1 MYIIFNDKYLRIS
14 QIFSTFAYMNTRDNI
29 QAELQILRMENVR
42 LTNELAKRNEY
53 ACFLEDENKAIESET
68 RQEYDGKLSLME
80 RERDNALE
88 KAKKAEEE
96 AQAAN
101 VRAGKER
108 MRADNAEQ
116 MLGEAQKALEES
128 NRKITALSKKV
139 KTVDDLKEV
148 AEAADKAVLDAKQ
161 VVELINRRVFQRNS
175 DATRFLNGEIDPNSP
190 LLEENGLADIIKHV
204 MAVTS
209 GKGRKEEDTKA
220 AKKTAKPKVRVP
232 KPKASKSKS
241 SSETEPKTPRRR
253 RVYTATI
260 LEEMGIDTSNL
271 PKGSKLINRKDKV
284 TGEDTWYIQLFFH
297 TPAKVTC
304 REYKIGRF
312 NVPKSDPMCSKHPVR
327 ILDDNPIMP
336 SFARF
341 YFESKFSYNLSEN
354 RILEMLKGMKTNI
367 PQSSLNFWMH
377 QIMEMLREKLEPLML
392 EAIRQSKFTNNDG
405 TRLLVRSRETPK
417 DPLKY
422 TIEYV
427 QATLSLEKKLC
438 VMLYDEGTRD
448 HKLQEEKIF
457 KDSSIVGFVADRAPQ
472 YPAIVKDLE
481 GQELL
486 RQACWFHARHYLVDA
501 YLVDPRMENLLI
513 LINAL
518 FYIERVFLQEDDQ
531 SPEHRLEFR
540 KEWSEDIVDRI
551 MEMLKKM
558 RAAGDEYGQMV
569 HRAIDYI
576 LDDEDAFRTFLSDG
590 RIDMHNIAIERCF
603 RHIAMGRRNWLH
615 TGSHFAAQ
623 NIAFMF
629 GLLESCKL
637 NNVNFGEYIEDILTR
652 ILCGEEVDASFLPCD
667 YVRHFEDGKD
677 AEVTKPAQAVA

>member
-1 MYIIFNDKYLRIS
+1 
-14 QIFSTFAYMNTRDNI
+14 MNTRDNI
-29 QAELQILRMENVR
+29 QAELHILRMENVR
-42 LTNELAKRNEY
+42 LTNELTKRNEY
-53 ACFLEDENKAIESET
+53 ARFLENENEAIESET
-68 RQEYDGKLSLME
+68 RQEYESKLILMKK
-80 RERDNALE
+80 ERDNALE
-88 KAKKAEEE
+88 KAKEAEKEI
-96 AQAAN
+96 QAAN
-101 VRAGKER
+101 GRVYKER

-116 MLGEAQKALEES
+116 MLCEAQKALEES
-128 NRKITALSKKV
+128 NKKV
-139 KTVDDLKEV
+139 SILTEKVKSVDDLKDV
-148 AEAADKAVLDAKQ
+148 ADAADKAVLDAKQ
-161 VVELINRRVFQRNS
+161 VIELINRRVFQRNS
-175 DATRFLNGEIDPNSP
+175 DATRFLNGEIDPNCP
-190 LLEENGLADIIKHV
+190 LLEENGLAAIVKHV

-209 GKGRKEEDTKA
+209 GKDRNVVDNTVKKKA
-220 AKKTAKPKVRVP
+220 GKSKVRVP
-232 KPKASKSKS
+232 KQKSDKSKPS
-241 SSETEPKTPRRR
+241 SCTDSNTPRCR
-253 RVYTATI
+253 RVYTATV

-312 NVPKSDPMCSKHPVR
+312 NVPKSDPMCSKRPVR
-327 ILDDNPIMP
+327 ILESNPIMP

-341 YFESKFSYNLSEN
+341 YLESKFCYNLSEN

-367 PQSSLNFWMH
+367 PQSSLNLWMH
-377 QIMEMLREKLEPLML
+377 QIMEMLRERLEPLML
-392 EAIRQSKFTNNDG
+392 EAIRQSKFTNNDA
-405 TRLLVRSRETPK
+405 TRLLVRSRKTPD

-438 VMLYDEGTRD
+438 VMLYDDGTRD
-448 HKLQEEKIF
+448 HMLQEEKIF

-481 GQELL
+481 KQELL

-501 YLVDPRMENLLI
+501 YLVDSRMEMLLI

-531 SPEHRLEFR
+531 SPEHRLKFR
-540 KEWSEDIVDRI
+540 KEWSEPIVDRI

-569 HRAIDYI
+569 HRAVDYI

-603 RHIAMGRRNWLH
+603 RHIAMGRRNWLQ
-615 TGSHFAAQ
+615 TGSHFSAQ
-623 NIAFMF
+623 NMAFMF

-637 NNVNFGEYIEDILTR
+637 NKVNFGEYIEDILTR
-652 ILCGEEVDASFLPCD
+652 ILCGEDVDASFLPCD
-667 YVRHFEDGKD
+667 YVRHFEDGTD
-677 AEVTKPAQAVA
+677 AEVTKPSQAIA

>member
-1 MYIIFNDKYLRIS
+1 MRIS
-14 QIFSTFAYMNTRDNI
+14 LIFSTFVYMNTRDNI

-42 LTNELAKRNEY
+42 LTNELTKRNEY
-53 ACFLEDENKAIESET
+53 ARFLENENEAIESET
-68 RQEYDGKLSLME
+68 RQEYESKLILMKK
-80 RERDNALE
+80 ERDNALE
-88 KAKKAEEE
+88 KAKEAEKEI
-96 AQAAN
+96 QAAN
-101 VRAGKER
+101 GRVYKER

-116 MLGEAQKALEES
+116 MLCEAQKALEES
-128 NRKITALSKKV
+128 NKKV
-139 KTVDDLKEV
+139 SILTEKVKSVDDLKDV
-148 AEAADKAVLDAKQ
+148 ADAADKAVLDAKQ
-161 VVELINRRVFQRNS
+161 VIELINRRVFQRNS
-175 DATRFLNGEIDPNSP
+175 DATRFLNGEIDPNCP
-190 LLEENGLADIIKHV
+190 LLEENGLAAIVKHV

-209 GKGRKEEDTKA
+209 GKDRNVVDNTVKKKA
-220 AKKTAKPKVRVP
+220 GKSKVRVP
-232 KPKASKSKS
+232 KQKSDKSKPS
-241 SSETEPKTPRRR
+241 SCTDSNTPRRR
-253 RVYTATI
+253 RVYTATV
-260 LEEMGIDTSNL
+260 LEEMGIDASNL

-312 NVPKSDPMCSKHPVR
+312 NVPKSDPMCSKRPVR
-327 ILDDNPIMP
+327 ILESNPIMP

-341 YFESKFSYNLSEN
+341 YLESKFCYNLSEN

-367 PQSSLNFWMH
+367 PQSSLNLWMH
-377 QIMEMLREKLEPLML
+377 QIMEMLRKRLEPLML
-392 EAIRQSKFTNNDG
+392 EAIRQSKFTNNDA
-405 TRLLVRSRETPK
+405 TRLLVRSRKTPD

-448 HKLQEEKIF
+448 HMLQEEKIF

-481 GQELL
+481 KQELL

-501 YLVDPRMENLLI
+501 YLVDSRMEMLLI

-531 SPEHRLEFR
+531 SSEHRLKFR
-540 KEWSEDIVDRI
+540 KEWSEPIVDRI

-569 HRAIDYI
+569 HRAVDYI

-603 RHIAMGRRNWLH
+603 RHIAMGRRNWLQ
-615 TGSHFAAQ
+615 TGSHFSAQ
-623 NIAFMF
+623 NMAFMF

-637 NNVNFGEYIEDILTR
+637 NKVNFGEYIEDILTR
-652 ILCGEEVDASFLPCD
+652 ILYCEDVDASFLPCD
-667 YVRHFEDGKD
+667 YVRHFEDGTD
-677 AEVTKPAQAVA
+677 AEVTKPSQAIA

>member
-1 MYIIFNDKYLRIS
+1 MCIS
-14 QIFSTFAYMNTRDNI
+14 LIFSTFAYMNTRDNI

-53 ACFLEDENKAIESET
+53 ARFLEDENRAVESEI
-68 RQEYDGKLSLME
+68 RREYEAKLALVEM
-80 RERDNALE
+80 ERDNALE
-88 KAKKAEEE
+88 KVKE
-96 AQAAN
+96 AGTEIQAVN
-101 VRAGKER
+101 VRCDKER

-116 MLGEAQKALEES
+116 MLGEVRKALAES
-128 NRKITALSKKV
+128 NERVTALTKKV
-139 KTVDDLKEV
+139 KEVDDLKDV

-161 VVELINRRVFQRNS
+161 VIDLINRRVFQRNS
-175 DATRFLNGEIDPNSP
+175 DATRFLNGEIDPNCP
-190 LLEENGLADIIKHV
+190 LLMENGLADIVKHV

-209 GKGRKEEDTKA
+209 GKERKDA
-220 AKKTAKPKVRVP
+220 VNPADKKSRNSKVRVP
-232 KPKASKSKS
+232 NKKTVKSDS
-241 SSETEPKTPRRR
+241 SSTEPKAPRRR

-271 PKGSKLINRKDKV
+271 PKGSKLITRKDKE
-284 TGEDTWYIQLFFH
+284 TGEDTWCIQLFFH

-312 NVPKSDPMCSKHPVR
+312 NVPKSDPMCSKRPVR
-327 ILDDNPIMP
+327 ILAGNPIMP

-341 YFESKFSYNLSEN
+341 YLESKFSYNLSEN
-354 RILEMLKGMKTNI
+354 RILEMLKGMKTDI

-405 TRLLVRSRETPK
+405 TRLLVRSRETPD

-427 QATLSLEKKLC
+427 QAALSLEKKLC

-457 KDSSIVGFVADRAPQ
+457 KDSSIEGFVADRAPQ

-481 GQELL
+481 GRELL

-501 YLVDPRMENLLI
+501 YLVDPRIEMLLI

-540 KEWSEDIVDRI
+540 KEWSEPIVDRI

-576 LDDEDAFRTFLSDG
+576 LDDEEAFRVFLSDG

-652 ILCGEEVDASFLPCD
+652 ILMGEEVDASFLPCD

-677 AEVTKPAQAVA
+677 AEVTKVSQAVA

>member
-1 MYIIFNDKYLRIS
+1 MCIS
-14 QIFSTFAYMNTRDNI
+14 LIFSTFAYMNTRDNI

-53 ACFLEDENKAIESET
+53 ARFLEDENRAVESEI
-68 RQEYDGKLSLME
+68 RREYEAKLALVEM
-80 RERDNALE
+80 ERDNALE
-88 KAKKAEEE
+88 KVKE
-96 AQAAN
+96 AGTEIQAVN
-101 VRAGKER
+101 VRCDKER

-116 MLGEAQKALEES
+116 MLGEVRKALAES
-128 NRKITALSKKV
+128 NERVTALTKKL
-139 KTVDDLKEV
+139 KEVDDLKDV

-161 VVELINRRVFQRNS
+161 VIDLINRRVFQRNS
-175 DATRFLNGEIDPNSP
+175 DATRFLNGEIDPNCP
-190 LLEENGLADIIKHV
+190 LLMENGLADIVKHV

-209 GKGRKEEDTKA
+209 GKERKDA
-220 AKKTAKPKVRVP
+220 VNPADKKSRNSKVRVP
-232 KPKASKSKS
+232 NKKTVKSDS
-241 SSETEPKTPRRR
+241 SSTEPKAPRRR

-271 PKGSKLINRKDKV
+271 PKGSKLITRKDKE
-284 TGEDTWYIQLFFH
+284 TGEDTWCIQLFFH

-312 NVPKSDPMCSKHPVR
+312 NVPKSDPMCSKRPVR
-327 ILDDNPIMP
+327 ILAGNPIMP

-341 YFESKFSYNLSEN
+341 YLESKFSYNLSEN

-405 TRLLVRSRETPK
+405 TRLLVRSRETPD
-417 DPLKY
+417 DPLEY

-427 QATLSLEKKLC
+427 QAALSLEKKLC

-457 KDSSIVGFVADRAPQ
+457 KDSSIEGFVADRAPQ

-481 GQELL
+481 GRELL

-501 YLVDPRMENLLI
+501 YLVDPRIEMLLI

-540 KEWSEDIVDRI
+540 KEWSEPIVDRI

-576 LDDEDAFRTFLSDG
+576 LDDEEAFRVFLSDG

-652 ILCGEEVDASFLPCD
+652 ILMGEEVDASFLPCD

-677 AEVTKPAQAVA
+677 AEVTKVSQAVA

>member
-1 MYIIFNDKYLRIS
+1 MCTIFNCEHLRIS
-14 QIFSTFAYMNTRDNI
+14 LIFSTFAYMETRDNM
-29 QAELQILRMENVR
+29 QLELQILRMENVR
-42 LTNELAKRNEY
+42 LTNELVKRNEY
-53 ACFLEDENKAIESET
+53 VCFLEDENRAIEEET
-68 RQEYDGKLSLME
+68 RNEYEAKLAFVKK
-80 RERDNALE
+80 ERDNALGKVTE
-88 KAKKAEEE
+88 AESEAKTAKAKAE
-96 AQAAN
+96 
-101 VRAGKER
+101 KEK

-116 MLGEAQKALEES
+116 MLDEARKALEES
-128 NRKITALSKKV
+128 NKRISVLSKKV
-139 KTVDDLKEV
+139 KTIDDLREV
-148 AEAADKAVLDAKQ
+148 AGAADKAALDAKQ
-161 VVELINRRVFQRNS
+161 VVELIKRRVFQRNS
-175 DATRFLNGEIDPNSP
+175 DATRFLNGEVDPNCP
-190 LLEENGLADIIKHV
+190 LLEENGLAAIVKHV

-209 GKGRKEEDTKA
+209 GKDRTGMDDS
-220 AKKTAKPKVRVP
+220 AKKKTDRPKVRVP
-232 KPKASKSKS
+232 KQKTDKTKSFS
-241 SSETEPKTPRRR
+241 DTNTPLRR

-271 PKGSKLINRKDKV
+271 PKGSKLIKRKDKV

-312 NVPKSDPMCSKHPVR
+312 NVPKSDPRCSKHPVR
-327 ILDDNPIMP
+327 ILEGNPVMP

-341 YFESKFSYNLSEN
+341 YLESKFRYNLSEN
-354 RILEMLKGMKTNI
+354 RILDMLKGMKTNI
-367 PQSSLNFWMH
+367 PQSSLNLWMH
-377 QIMEMLREKLEPLML
+377 QIMEMLRERLEPLML
-392 EAIRQSKFTNNDG
+392 EVIRKSQFTNNDA
-405 TRLLVRSRETPK
+405 TRLLVRSRETPE

-427 QATLSLEKKLC
+427 QAALSLEKKLC

-448 HKLQEEKIF
+448 HMLQEEKIF

-472 YPAIVKDLE
+472 YSAIVKDLE
-481 GQELL
+481 AQELL

-501 YLVDPRMENLLI
+501 YLVDSRMEMLLI

-540 KEWSEDIVDRI
+540 KEWSEPIVDRI

-569 HRAIDYI
+569 HRAVDYI

-603 RHIAMGRRNWLH
+603 RHIAMGRRNWLQ
-615 TGSHFAAQ
+615 TGSHFSAQ
-623 NIAFMF
+623 NLAFMF

-637 NNVNFGEYIEDILTR
+637 NKVNFGEYIEDILTR

-667 YVRHFEDGKD
+667 YVRHFKM
-677 AEVTKPAQAVA
+677 VRMRR

>member
-1 MYIIFNDKYLRIS
+1 MRIS
-14 QIFSTFAYMNTRDNI
+14 LIFSTFVYMNTRDNI

-42 LTNELAKRNEY
+42 LTNELTKRNEY
-53 ACFLEDENKAIESET
+53 ARFLENENEAIESET
-68 RQEYDGKLSLME
+68 RQEYESKLILMKK
-80 RERDNALE
+80 ERDNALE
-88 KAKKAEEE
+88 KAKEAEKEI
-96 AQAAN
+96 QAAN
-101 VRAGKER
+101 GRVYKER

-116 MLGEAQKALEES
+116 MLCEAQKALEES
-128 NRKITALSKKV
+128 NKKV
-139 KTVDDLKEV
+139 SILTEKVKSVDDLNDV
-148 AEAADKAVLDAKQ
+148 ADAADKAVLDAKQ
-161 VVELINRRVFQRNS
+161 VIELINRRVFQRNS
-175 DATRFLNGEIDPNSP
+175 DATRFLNGEIDPNCP
-190 LLEENGLADIIKHV
+190 LLEENGLAAIVKHV

-209 GKGRKEEDTKA
+209 GKDRTVVDNTVKKKA
-220 AKKTAKPKVRVP
+220 GKSKVRVP
-232 KPKASKSKS
+232 KQKSDKTKPS
-241 SSETEPKTPRRR
+241 SCTDSNTPRRR
-253 RVYTATI
+253 RVYTATV
-260 LEEMGIDTSNL
+260 LEEMGVDTSNL

-312 NVPKSDPMCSKHPVR
+312 NVPKSDPMCSKRPVR
-327 ILDDNPIMP
+327 ILESNPIMP

-341 YFESKFSYNLSEN
+341 YLESKFCYNLSEN
-354 RILEMLKGMKTNI
+354 RILEILKGMKTNI
-367 PQSSLNFWMH
+367 PQSSLNLWMH
-377 QIMEMLREKLEPLML
+377 QIMEMLRERLEPLML
-392 EAIRQSKFTNNDG
+392 EAIRQSKFTNNDA
-405 TRLLVRSRETPK
+405 TRLLVRSRKTPD

-448 HKLQEEKIF
+448 HMLQEEKIF

-481 GQELL
+481 KQELL

-501 YLVDPRMENLLI
+501 YLVDSRMEMLLI

-531 SPEHRLEFR
+531 SPEHRLKFR
-540 KEWSEDIVDRI
+540 KEWSEPIVDRI

-569 HRAIDYI
+569 HRAVDYI

-603 RHIAMGRRNWLH
+603 RHIAMGRRNWLQ
-615 TGSHFAAQ
+615 TGSHFSAQ
-623 NIAFMF
+623 NMAFMF

-637 NNVNFGEYIEDILTR
+637 NKVNFGEYIEDILTR
-652 ILCGEEVDASFLPCD
+652 ILYCEDVDASFLPCD
-667 YVRHFEDGKD
+667 YVRHFEDGTD
-677 AEVTKPAQAVA
+677 AEVTKPSQDIA

>member
-1 MYIIFNDKYLRIS
+1 MSL
-14 QIFSTFAYMNTRDNI
+14 IFSTFADMNTRDNI

-53 ACFLEDENKAIESET
+53 ARFLENENEAIESET
-68 RQEYDGKLSLME
+68 RQEYETKLEMMAK
-80 RERDNALE
+80 ERDNALE
-88 KAKKAEEE
+88 KAKKAEAKSENSE
-96 AQAAN
+96 SKVEQ
-101 VRAGKER
+101 ER
-108 MRADNAEQ
+108 KRADNAEQ
-116 MLGEAQKALEES
+116 MLAEARKALSES
-128 NRKITALSKKV
+128 NAKIIALTKKV
-139 KTVDDLKEV
+139 REVDGLKEV
-148 AEAADKAVLDAKQ
+148 ADAADKAVLDAKQ
-161 VVELINRRVFQRNS
+161 VIELINRRVFQRSS
-175 DATRFLNGEIDPNSP
+175 DATRFLNGEIDPCCP

-204 MAVTS
+204 MAVT
-209 GKGRKEEDTKA
+209 GGDGRKGVNDPTD
-220 AKKTAKPKVRVP
+220 KKSRKPKVRVP
-232 KPKASKSKS
+232 KNKGGKPKPSLGAEQK
-241 SSETEPKTPRRR
+241 PPRRR

-312 NVPKSDPMCSKHPVR
+312 NVPKSDPKCSKRPDQVLDGNPV
-327 ILDDNPIMP
+327 MP

-341 YFESKFSYNLSEN
+341 YLESKFSYNLSEN
-354 RILEMLKGMKTNI
+354 RILEMLKGMNTNI

-405 TRLLVRSRETPK
+405 TRLLVRSRETPE

-427 QATLSLEKKLC
+427 QAALSLEKKLC

-457 KDSSIVGFVADRAPQ
+457 KGSSIEGFVADRAPQ

-501 YLVDPRMENLLI
+501 YLVDSRMETLLI

-540 KEWSEDIVDRI
+540 KEWSEPIVDRI
-551 MEMLKKM
+551 METLKKM
-558 RAAGDEYGQMV
+558 RAAGEEYGQMV

-576 LDDEDAFRTFLSDG
+576 IDDEDAFRTFLSDG

-623 NIAFMF
+623 NISFMF

-652 ILCGEEVDASFLPCD
+652 MLMGEEVDASFLPCD

-677 AEVTKPAQAVA
+677 AEVTKVPQAVA

>member
-1 MYIIFNDKYLRIS
+1 MCIS
-14 QIFSTFAYMNTRDNI
+14 LIFSTFAYMNTRDNI

-53 ACFLEDENKAIESET
+53 ARFLEDENRAVESEI
-68 RQEYDGKLSLME
+68 RREYEAKLALVEM
-80 RERDNALE
+80 ERDNALE
-88 KAKKAEEE
+88 KVKE
-96 AQAAN
+96 AGTEIQAVN
-101 VRAGKER
+101 VRCDKER

-116 MLGEAQKALEES
+116 MLGEVRKALAES
-128 NRKITALSKKV
+128 NERVTALTKKV
-139 KTVDDLKEV
+139 KEVDDLKDV

-161 VVELINRRVFQRNS
+161 VIDLINRRVFQRNS
-175 DATRFLNGEIDPNSP
+175 DATRFLNGEIDPNCP
-190 LLEENGLADIIKHV
+190 LLMENGLADIVKHV

-209 GKGRKEEDTKA
+209 GKERKDA
-220 AKKTAKPKVRVP
+220 VNPADKKSRNSKVRVP
-232 KPKASKSKS
+232 NKKTVKSDS
-241 SSETEPKTPRRR
+241 SSTEPKAPRRR

-271 PKGSKLINRKDKV
+271 PKGSKLITRKDKE
-284 TGEDTWYIQLFFH
+284 TGEDTWCIQLFFH

-312 NVPKSDPMCSKHPVR
+312 NVPKSDPMCSKRPVR
-327 ILDDNPIMP
+327 ILAGNPIMP

-341 YFESKFSYNLSEN
+341 YLESKFSYNLSEN
-354 RILEMLKGMKTNI
+354 RILEMLKGMKTDI

-405 TRLLVRSRETPK
+405 TRLLVRSRETPD
-417 DPLKY
+417 DPLEY

-427 QATLSLEKKLC
+427 QAALSLEKKLC

-457 KDSSIVGFVADRAPQ
+457 KDSSIEGFVADRAPQ

-481 GQELL
+481 GRELL

-501 YLVDPRMENLLI
+501 YLVDPRIEMLLI

-540 KEWSEDIVDRI
+540 KEWSEPIVDRI

-576 LDDEDAFRTFLSDG
+576 LDDEEAFRVFLSDG

-652 ILCGEEVDASFLPCD
+652 ILMGEEVDASFLPCD

-677 AEVTKPAQAVA
+677 AEVTKVSQAVA

>member
-1 MYIIFNDKYLRIS
+1 MRIS
-14 QIFSTFAYMNTRDNI
+14 LIFSTFAYMSTRDNI

-53 ACFLEDENKAIESET
+53 ARFLEDENKAIESET
-68 RQEYDGKLSLME
+68 RQEYETQLALME
-80 RERDNALE
+80 KERDNALE
-88 KAKKAEEE
+88 KAKE
-96 AQAAN
+96 ADKEIQAAN
-101 VRAGKER
+101 VKCDKER

-116 MLGEAQKALEES
+116 MLGEARRALAES
-128 NRKITALSKKV
+128 NEKVTTLTKKV
-139 KTVDDLKEV
+139 KEVDDLKDV

-161 VVELINRRVFQRNS
+161 VIELINRRVFQRNS
-175 DATRFLNGEIDPNSP
+175 DATRFLNGEIDPNCP
-190 LLEENGLADIIKHV
+190 LLMENGLADIIKHV

-209 GKGRKEEDTKA
+209 GKERKDVVNPTG
-220 AKKTAKPKVRVP
+220 KKSRKPKVRVP
-232 KPKASKSKS
+232 KSKDDKPDS
-241 SSETEPKTPRRR
+241 SSITESKPPRRR

-312 NVPKSDPMCSKHPVR
+312 NVPKSDPMCSKRPVR

-341 YFESKFSYNLSEN
+341 YLESKFSYNLSEN
-354 RILEMLKGMKTNI
+354 RILEMLKGMKTSI
-367 PQSSLNFWMH
+367 PQSSLNLWMH

-405 TRLLVRSRETPK
+405 TRLLVRSRETPD

-427 QATLSLEKKLC
+427 QAALSLEKKLC

-472 YPAIVKDLE
+472 YPAIVKDLD
-481 GQELL
+481 GRELL

-501 YLVDPRMENLLI
+501 YLVDSRMEMLLI

-540 KEWSEDIVDRI
+540 KEWSEPIVDRI

-558 RAAGDEYGQMV
+558 RDAGDEYGQMV

-576 LDDEDAFRTFLSDG
+576 LDDEEAFRTFLSDG

-677 AEVTKPAQAVA
+677 AEVTKVAQAVA

>member
-1 MYIIFNDKYLRIS
+1 MRIS
-14 QIFSTFAYMNTRDNI
+14 LIFSTFAPMETRDNI
-29 QAELQILRMENVR
+29 QAELRILQMENVR
-42 LTNELAKRNEY
+42 LTNELVKRDEY
-53 ACFLEDENKAIESET
+53 VDFLEDENKAIESET
-68 RQEYDGKLSLME
+68 RQEYETKLAMMQK
-80 RERDNALE
+80 ERDNALE
-88 KAKKAEEE
+88 KAKQLEVATK
-96 AQAAN
+96 AAN
-101 VRAGKER
+101 RETEKER

-116 MLGEAQKALEES
+116 MLGEARKALEES
-128 NRKITALSKKV
+128 NAKVSVLTQKV
-139 KTVDDLKEV
+139 KSVDDLKEV
-148 AEAADKAVLDAKQ
+148 ADAADKAVLDAKQ
-161 VVELINRRVFQRNS
+161 VIELINRRVFQRNS
-175 DATRFLNGEIDPNSP
+175 DATRFLNGEIDPNCP

-204 MAVTS
+204 VSVTN
-209 GKGRKEEDTKA
+209 GNGRNGLDKPTTNKA
-220 AKKTAKPKVRVP
+220 SNTKVRVP
-232 KPKASKSKS
+232 KSKGTKPKAPSDA
-241 SSETEPKTPRRR
+241 EPKKPRRR

-312 NVPKSDPMCSKHPVR
+312 NVPNSDPKCSKRPVR
-327 ILDDNPIMP
+327 ILEGNPVMP

-341 YFESKFSYNLSEN
+341 YLESKFSYNLSEN

-405 TRLLVRSRETPK
+405 TRLLVRSRETPE
-417 DPLKY
+417 DPFKY

-427 QATLSLEKKLC
+427 QAALSLEKKLC

-457 KDSSIVGFVADRAPQ
+457 KDSSIEGFVADRAPQ

-481 GQELL
+481 GQKLL
-486 RQACWFHARHYLVDA
+486 RQACWFHGRHYLVDA
-501 YLVDPRMENLLI
+501 YLVDSRMEILLI

-540 KEWSEDIVDRI
+540 KEWSEPIVDRI
-551 MEMLKKM
+551 METLKKM

-615 TGSHFAAQ
+615 TGSHFSAQ
-623 NIAFMF
+623 NISFMF

>member
-1 MYIIFNDKYLRIS
+1 MHIS
-14 QIFSTFAYMNTRDNI
+14 LIFSTFAYMNTRDNI

-53 ACFLEDENKAIESET
+53 ARFLEDENKAVESEI
-68 RQEYDGKLSLME
+68 RREYEAKLALVEM
-80 RERDNALE
+80 ERDNALE
-88 KAKKAEEE
+88 KVKE
-96 AQAAN
+96 AGTEIQAVN
-101 VRAGKER
+101 VRCDKER

-116 MLGEAQKALEES
+116 MLGEVRKALAES
-128 NRKITALSKKV
+128 KERVTALTKKV
-139 KTVDDLKEV
+139 KEVDDLKDV

-161 VVELINRRVFQRNS
+161 VIELINRRVFQRNS
-175 DATRFLNGEIDPNSP
+175 DATRFLNGEIDPNCP
-190 LLEENGLADIIKHV
+190 LLMENGLADIVKHV

-209 GKGRKEEDTKA
+209 GKERKDA
-220 AKKTAKPKVRVP
+220 VNPADKKSRNSKVRVP
-232 KPKASKSKS
+232 NKKAVKSDS
-241 SSETEPKTPRRR
+241 SSTEPKAPRRR

-260 LEEMGIDTSNL
+260 LEELGIDTSNL
-271 PKGSKLINRKDKV
+271 PKGSKLITRKDKE

-312 NVPKSDPMCSKHPVR
+312 NVPKSDPMCSKRPVR
-327 ILDDNPIMP
+327 ILAGNPIMP

-341 YFESKFSYNLSEN
+341 YLESKFSYNLSEN

-405 TRLLVRSRETPK
+405 TRLLVRSRETPD

-427 QATLSLEKKLC
+427 QAALSLEKKLC

-457 KDSSIVGFVADRAPQ
+457 KDSSIEGFVADRAPQ

-481 GQELL
+481 GRELL

-501 YLVDPRMENLLI
+501 YLVDSRIEMLLI

-540 KEWSEDIVDRI
+540 KEWSEPIVDRI

-576 LDDEDAFRTFLSDG
+576 LDDEEAFRVFLSDG

-637 NNVNFGEYIEDILTR
+637 NSVNFGEYIEDILTR
-652 ILCGEEVDASFLPCD
+652 ILMGEEVDASFLPCD
-667 YVRHFEDGKD
+667 YVRHFEDGRD
-677 AEVTKPAQAVA
+677 AEVTKVSQAVA

>member
-1 MYIIFNDKYLRIS
+1 MCIS
-14 QIFSTFAYMNTRDNI
+14 LIFSTFAYMKTRDNI

-53 ACFLEDENKAIESET
+53 ARFLEDENKAIEAEV
-68 RQEYDGKLSLME
+68 RREYEDRLSLVE
-80 RERDNALE
+80 KERDNALASVR
-88 KAKKAEEE
+88 KAKAEAE
-96 AQAAN
+96 AAN
-101 VRAGKER
+101 ARAVKER

-116 MLGEAQKALEES
+116 MLGETRKALAES
-128 NRKITALSKKV
+128 NKKV
-139 KTVDDLKEV
+139 SALTLKVKEVNDLKDV

-161 VVELINRRVFQRNS
+161 VIELINRRVFQRNS
-175 DATRFLNGEIDPNSP
+175 DATRFLNGEIDPNCP
-190 LLEENGLADIIKHV
+190 LLTENGLADIVKHV

-209 GKGRKEEDTKA
+209 GKERKDA
-220 AKKTAKPKVRVP
+220 VNPADKKSRNSKVRVP
-232 KPKASKSKS
+232 NKKAVKSDS
-241 SSETEPKTPRRR
+241 SSTEPKAPRRR

-271 PKGSKLINRKDKV
+271 PKGSKLITRKDKE

-312 NVPKSDPMCSKHPVR
+312 NVPKSDPMCSKRPVR
-327 ILDDNPIMP
+327 ILADNPIMP

-341 YFESKFSYNLSEN
+341 YLESKFSYNLSEN
-354 RILEMLKGMKTNI
+354 RILEMLKGLKTNI

-392 EAIRQSKFTNNDG
+392 EAIRQSEFTNNDG
-405 TRLLVRSRETPK
+405 TRLLVRSRETP
-417 DPLKY
+417 DAPLKY
-422 TIEYV
+422 SIEYV
-427 QATLSLEKKLC
+427 QAALSLEKKLC

-448 HKLQEEKIF
+448 HKLQEEKVF

-472 YPAIVKDLE
+472 YSAIVKDLE
-481 GQELL
+481 GRKLL
-486 RQACWFHARHYLVDA
+486 RQACWFHGRHYLVDA
-501 YLVDPRMENLLI
+501 YLVDSRVEILLI

-540 KEWSEDIVDRI
+540 KKWSKPIVDRI
-551 MEMLKKM
+551 MEILKKM
-558 RAAGDEYGQMV
+558 RAAGKEYGQMV

-576 LDDEDAFRTFLSDG
+576 LDDEEAFRTFLSDG

-652 ILCGEEVDASFLPCD
+652 ILMGEEVDASFLPCD

-677 AEVTKPAQAVA
+677 AKVTKVPQAIA

>member
-1 MYIIFNDKYLRIS
+1 MCIS
-14 QIFSTFAYMNTRDNI
+14 LIFSTFAYMNTRDNI

-53 ACFLEDENKAIESET
+53 ARFLEDENRAVESEI
-68 RQEYDGKLSLME
+68 RREYEAKLALVEM
-80 RERDNALE
+80 ERDNALE
-88 KAKKAEEE
+88 KVKE
-96 AQAAN
+96 AGTEIQAVN
-101 VRAGKER
+101 VRCDKER

-116 MLGEAQKALEES
+116 MLGEVRKALAES
-128 NRKITALSKKV
+128 NERVTALTKKV
-139 KTVDDLKEV
+139 KEVDDLKDV

-161 VVELINRRVFQRNS
+161 VIDLINRRVFQRNS
-175 DATRFLNGEIDPNSP
+175 DATRFLNGEIDPNCP
-190 LLEENGLADIIKHV
+190 LLMENGLADIVKHV

-209 GKGRKEEDTKA
+209 GKERKDA
-220 AKKTAKPKVRVP
+220 VNPADKKSRNSKVRVP
-232 KPKASKSKS
+232 NKKTVKSDS
-241 SSETEPKTPRRR
+241 SSTEPKAPRRR

-271 PKGSKLINRKDKV
+271 PKGSKLITRKDKE
-284 TGEDTWYIQLFFH
+284 TGEDTWCIQLFFH

-312 NVPKSDPMCSKHPVR
+312 NVPKSDPMCSKRPVR
-327 ILDDNPIMP
+327 ILAGNPIMP

-341 YFESKFSYNLSEN
+341 YLESKFSYNLSEN
-354 RILEMLKGMKTNI
+354 RILEMLKGMKTDI

-405 TRLLVRSRETPK
+405 TRLLVRSRETPD
-417 DPLKY
+417 DPLEY

-427 QATLSLEKKLC
+427 QAALSLEKKLC

-457 KDSSIVGFVADRAPQ
+457 KDSSIEGFVADRAPQ

-481 GQELL
+481 GRELL

-501 YLVDPRMENLLI
+501 YLVDPRIEMLLI

-540 KEWSEDIVDRI
+540 KEWSEPIVDRI

-576 LDDEDAFRTFLSDG
+576 LDDEEAFRVFLSDG

-652 ILCGEEVDASFLPCD
+652 ILMGEEVDASFLPCD
-667 YVRHFEDGKD
+667 YVRHFEDGRD
-677 AEVTKPAQAVA
+677 AEVTKVSQAVA

>member
-1 MYIIFNDKYLRIS
+1 
-14 QIFSTFAYMNTRDNI
+14 MNTRDNI
-29 QAELQILRMENVR
+29 QAELQVLRMENVR
-42 LTNELAKRNEY
+42 LTNELVKRNDY
-53 ACFLEDENKAIESET
+53 ASFLEDENKAIEEET
-68 RQEYDGKLSLME
+68 RKEYEAKLALME
-80 RERDNALE
+80 KERDNALGKANE
-88 KAKKAEEE
+88 AKAEAKNAKAKAE
-96 AQAAN
+96 
-101 VRAGKER
+101 KEK

-116 MLGEAQKALEES
+116 MLGEARKALEES
-128 NRKITALSKKV
+128 NKRISVLSKKV
-139 KTVDDLKEV
+139 KTIDDLKEV
-148 AEAADKAVLDAKQ
+148 ADAADKAALDAKQ

-175 DATRFLNGEIDPNSP
+175 DATRFLNGEIDPNCP
-190 LLEENGLADIIKHV
+190 LLEENGLAAIVKHV

-209 GKGRKEEDTKA
+209 GKERNGMDDS
-220 AKKTAKPKVRVP
+220 AKKKTNRPKVRVP
-232 KPKASKSKS
+232 KQKTDKTKS
-241 SSETEPKTPRRR
+241 SLDTESNTPHRR

-260 LEEMGIDTSNL
+260 LEEMGIAASNL
-271 PKGSKLINRKDKV
+271 PKGSKLIKRKDKV

-312 NVPKSDPMCSKHPVR
+312 NVPKSDPMCSKRPVR
-327 ILDDNPIMP
+327 ILESNPIMP

-341 YFESKFSYNLSEN
+341 YLESKFCYNLSEN

-367 PQSSLNFWMH
+367 PQSSLNLWMH
-377 QIMEMLREKLEPLML
+377 QIMEMLRERLEPLML
-392 EAIRQSKFTNNDG
+392 EAIRQSKFTNNDA
-405 TRLLVRSRETPK
+405 TRLLVRSRETPD

-427 QATLSLEKKLC
+427 QAALSLEKKLC

-448 HKLQEEKIF
+448 HMLQEEKIF

-501 YLVDPRMENLLI
+501 YLVDSR
-513 LINAL
+513 
-518 FYIERVFLQEDDQ
+518 
-531 SPEHRLEFR
+531 
-540 KEWSEDIVDRI
+540 

-558 RAAGDEYGQMV
+558 RAAGDKYGQMV
-569 HRAIDYI
+569 HRAVDYI

-603 RHIAMGRRNWLH
+603 RHIAMGRRRNWLQ
-615 TGSHFAAQ
+615 TGSHFSAQ
-623 NIAFMF
+623 NLAFMF

-637 NNVNFGEYIEDILTR
+637 NKVNFGEYIEDILTR

-667 YVRHFEDGKD
+667 YVRHFEDGTD
-677 AEVTKPAQAVA
+677 AEVTKTSQAVA